1 MNPCLQLFDQ
11 VKQLRGEEHILQQV
25 VAIAGDVLLPGLGI
39 SQDDLKT
46 LREEVSIV
54 YHCAATVR

>member
-1 MNPCLQLFDQ
+1 MKHCLQLFDQ
-11 VKQLRGEEHILQQV
+11 VKQLRGEQHILQQV
-25 VAIAGDVLLPGLGI
+25 VAVAGDVLLPGLGI
-39 SQDDLKT
+39 SQEDLKT

>member
-11 VKQLRGEEHILQQV
+11 VKQLRGEEHFLQQV

-39 SQDDLKT
+39 SQEDLKT